1 MSMSTIIQRTLFN
14 DMIGTGDNNH
24 SKRETFKNCNSLCQ
38 PLNSLMN
45 ITFAA
50 FTSASNFNNFL

>member
-14 DMIGTGDNNH
+14 YMIGTGDNNH
-24 SKRETFKNCNSLCQ
+24 SKGRHLKTVIASCQ

-45 ITFAA
+45 YTLVA
-50 FTSASNFNNFL
+50 FTSASNFQ